1 MTEMKMN
8 VLMASAGRRTKLAQY
23 FCETLGDGGKL
34 VAVDCSPYAPALY
47 IAHKAYI
54 VSRIDAP
61 GYLDNLLGICRE
73 EKITGI
79 FSLIDPEISLLA
91 KNKKAFESLGTVVF
105 TSSYEA
111 CETCFDKMAFYK
123 FLKKYGFSCAF
134 TVDNLEDFN
143 TALIEKKIAFP
154 VFVKP
159 TKGSASIGITEIR
172 DEKGISVLSGC
183 QDDVIIQQHLG
194 HDEYGV
200 DVYVDMLSREIVSI
214 FAKKKLAMRAG
225 ETDKA
230 VSIIDHGLFGIVS
243 DLVRELGLLGPID
256 IDVFKVDNRYYI
268 SEINPRF
275 GGGYP
280 LAFECGEKFP
290 GFILNNM
297 RGLKNKPVIGRY
309 KEGVVMMKHD
319 TLITREESSLIKNR
333 VGAEKSL

>member
-1 MTEMKMN
+1 
-8 VLMASAGRRTKLAQY
+8 MASAGRRTKLAQY
-23 FCETLGDGGKL
+23 FCETLNDCGKL
-34 VAVDCSPYAPALY
+34 VAIDCSPYAPALY

-61 GYLDNLLGICRE
+61 GYLDNLLSICRE
-73 EKITGI
+73 EKIAGI

-91 KNKKAFESLGTVVF
+91 KNKKSFESLGAVVF
-105 TSSYEA
+105 TSSYES

-123 FLKKYGFSCAF
+123 FLEKHGFKCAF
-134 TVDNLEDFN
+134 TVDNLEDFKK
-143 TALIEKKIAFP
+143 AIIEKEMAFP

-159 TKGSASIGITEIR
+159 RKGSASIGINVINNEKEIAA
-172 DEKGISVLSGC
+172 LSYR
-183 QDDVIIQQHLG
+183 QDDIIIQQHLG
-194 HDEYGV
+194 YDEYGV
-200 DVYVDMLSREIVSI
+200 DVYVDMISREIVSS
-214 FAKKKLAMRAG
+214 FAKKKLVMRAG

-230 VSIIDHGLFGIVS
+230 ISFIDHELFRIVS
-243 DLVRELGLLGPID
+243 DLVRELELLGPID
-256 IDVFKVDNRYYI
+256 IDVFKIDNQYYI

-297 RGLKNKPVIGRY
+297 RGIKNKAAIGRY

-319 TLITREESSLIKNR
+319 SLVIREQSSLIKNQ
-333 VGAEKSL
+333 GGTEKNL